1 MYNLVE
7 YSDNY
12 LKAFR
17 CFWQYYKDEPNDNLA
32 DSESFKSKVKIT
44 GSTSNNG
51 NTKDAE
57 INVPLKYL
65 SNFWRTLEMSLINC
79 EVNLILTWSKD
90 CAITN
95 STGAEKFAITDTK
108 LYVPVVTLST
118 QGNIKLLQQLKSSFK
133 RTINWHKYQWD
144 PRTFAQKRSLNHL
157 VDPGFQGVNKH
168 FVLSFENED
177 DRKSHSSYYLPK
189 VTIKDYNVMI
199 DGKNFFDQPINRE
212 IKTYE
217 SIRKIASGKGDNY
230 ATGCLLD

>member
-12 LKAFR
+12 FKAFR

-32 DSESFKSKVKIT
+32 DSESFESKVKIT

-51 NTKDAE
+51 NTKDVE
-57 INVPLKYL
+57 INIPLKYL

-95 STGAEKFAITDTK
+95 STGAGKFEIKDTK

-118 QGNIKLLQQLKSSFK
+118 EDNVKLLQQLKSGFR
-133 RTINWHKYQWD
+133 RTINWNKYQSNLKNMHK
-144 PRTFAQKRSLNHL
+144 A
-157 VDPGFQGVNKH
+157 
-168 FVLSFENED
+168 
-177 DRKSHSSYYLPK
+177 
-189 VTIKDYNVMI
+189 TI
-199 DGKNFFDQPINRE
+199 
-212 IKTYE
+212 
-217 SIRKIASGKGDNY
+217 
-230 ATGCLLD
+230 